1 MIKQT
6 HKLTVKKL
14 NHLTSL
20 SEETYCFSA
29 YVYVDNKVIGK
40 ASNLGQGGS
49 TDFHPN
55 EDGQA
60 YLTNIVGRS
69 RLIELID
76 DAVHAAITEKSQAK
90 ELKKIRKHMLKAV
103 LFINDISEG
112 LHSYRY
118 VSLKGKPVLT
128 EAQQASIIDGL
139 KKKYAEPLILNGK
152 SDAELLQLLAI

>member
-1 MIKQT
+1 M
-6 HKLTVKKL
+6 HRLTVKKL
-14 NHLTSL
+14 TLHLTL
-20 SEETYCFSA
+20 SEETYAFFA
-29 YVYVDNKVIGK
+29 DVYIDNKVIGK
-40 ASNLGQGGS
+40 ANNTGSGGE
-49 TDFHPN
+49 TNFHPN

-60 YLTNIVGRS
+60 YLTNVVGRS

-76 DAVHAAITEKSQAK
+76 DAVHTKITERSKAK
-90 ELKKIRKHMLKAV
+90 ELKKIKKHMLKAV
-103 LFINDISEG
+103 LFINDVSEG

-118 VSLKGKPVLT
+118 VSIKGRPVLT

>member
-1 MIKQT
+1 M

-14 NHLTSL
+14 NHLPSL
-20 SEETYCFSA
+20 SEETYAFSA

-40 ASNLGQGGS
+40 ADNHGTGGE
-49 TDFHPN
+49 TNFHPN

-60 YLTNIVGRS
+60 YLTNIIGRS

-76 DAVHAAITEKSQAK
+76 AAVHAKISEKSQAK
-90 ELKKIRKHMLKAV
+90 ELKKIKKHMLKAV

-118 VSLKGKPVLT
+118 IALKGKPVLT
-128 EAQQASIIDGL
+128 DAQQTSLIDGL
-139 KKKYAEPLILNGK
+139 KKKYTDPIILNGK
-152 SDAELLQLLAI
+152 SDAELLKLLAI

>member
-1 MIKQT
+1 M
-6 HKLTVKKL
+6 HRLTVKKL
-14 NHLTSL
+14 FHLPSL
-20 SEETYCFSA
+20 SEETYAFSA
-29 YVYVDNKVIGK
+29 SVYVDNKVIGT
-40 ASNLGQGGS
+40 ANNHGTGGE
-49 TDFHPN
+49 TNFHPN

-60 YLTNIVGRS
+60 YLTNVVGRS

-76 DAVHAAITEKSQAK
+76 DAVHAKISEKSRAK

-103 LFINDISEG
+103 LFINDVSEG

-118 VSLKGKPVLT
+118 VSLKGRPVLT

>member
-1 MIKQT
+1 M

-14 NHLTSL
+14 THYPSL
-20 SEETYCFSA
+20 SEETYTFFA

-40 ASNLGQGGS
+40 ANNNGRGGE
-49 TDFHPN
+49 TNFHPN

-60 YLTNIVGRS
+60 YLTNVVGRS

-76 DAVHAAITEKSQAK
+76 DAVHAKTSEKSRAK

-118 VSLKGKPVLT
+118 IALKGKPVLT
-128 EAQQASIIDGL
+128 DAQQTSLIDGL
-139 KKKYAEPLILNGK
+139 KKKYADPIILNGK
-152 SDAELLQLLAI
+152 SDAELLELLAI